1 MTLTEN
7 PPESAPAT
15 DSAPAP
21 VLPEASPT
29 ALGWFD
35 TADHRRLGRLFI
47 GLSLVFG
54 LLATVLDA
62 IVKLDRADA
71 GGFVLLDGETWEQSL
86 WLSLDGFTFLMLLPL
101 FCGIALFVVPLQLG
115 VSTIAFPRLAAASFW
130 GFVMASTILISSY
143 AINGGPGG
151 GDADGVELYLLAL
164 AVLALSLT
172 GAAISIATTV
182 LGLRAP
188 GLDLSKV
195 PPFSWSALVTSLM
208 MVLVLPALV
217 GLVALLYI
225 DHRYGRLI
233 FGGNVGVGEH
243 LQWLHLHPQVLLLAV
258 PALGVAL
265 EIVPVAAGRRLP
277 SAAIWQ
283 AMIGGFALLSF
294 GVWANQAVVDN
305 VFTFNNSGRTLV
317 EEMLYIGMIGLAALP
332 VLGILGMAA
341 ATLRAGGRPQLS
353 PALVLAVVSV
363 LMLLGGVTLAAL
375 GSLIDGTLADES
387 FKLRNTTW
395 RDGTYG
401 LIVLGGALGGLSAGA
416 LWWAPKMYGRT
427 LNPALAYLQVL
438 ALLGGVTLVAVPSL
452 VAGGLWDL
460 SYGPLSDGDGASEAM
475 AALAAV
481 GAVLVFASVAL
492 LMLNLLLSILGKGGE
507 VAGDDPVGGHTLE
520 WSIASPP
527 PPGNFTTEPAVTSE
541 RPLLD
546 AREAAGEQS

>member
-1 MTLTEN
+1 MTLTET
-7 PPESAPAT
+7 PPESAPTT
-15 DSAPAP
+15 DPAAAP

-71 GGFVLLDGETWEQSL
+71 SGFVLLDGETWEQTL

-115 VSTIAFPRLAAASFW
+115 VSTIAFPRLASASFW
-130 GFVMASTILISSY
+130 GFVMSSTILISSY

-164 AVLALSLT
+164 AVLAISLT
-172 GAAISIATTV
+172 AAAVSIATTV
-182 LGLRAP
+182 LGLRTP
-188 GLDLSKV
+188 GLDLSRV

-208 MVLVLPALV
+208 MVLALPALV
-217 GLVALLYI
+217 GLLALLYV
-225 DHRYGRLI
+225 DHRYGRVT
-233 FGGNVGVGEH
+233 FGGNVGVGAH
-243 LQWLHLHPQVLLLAV
+243 LDWLHLHPQILLLAV
-258 PALGVAL
+258 PTLGIVL
-265 EIVPVAAGRRLP
+265 EVVPVAAGKRLP

-283 AMIGGFALLSF
+283 GLIGGFALLSF
-294 GVWANQAVVDN
+294 GAWANQALVDN
-305 VFTFNNSGRTLV
+305 VFTFGSSGRVLV
-317 EEMLYIGMIGLAALP
+317 EEMLYIGMAGLAVLP
-332 VLGILGMAA
+332 VLGVVGLAA
-341 ATLRAGGRPQLS
+341 ATFRGGRPKLS
-353 PALVLAVVSV
+353 PALVLALVST

-375 GSLIDGTLADES
+375 GSLIDATLADET
-387 FKLRNTTW
+387 FKLRATTW

-427 LNPALAYLQVL
+427 LNPVLAYLQVL
-438 ALLGGVTLVAVPSL
+438 AFLGGVTLVAVPSL
-452 VAGGLWDL
+452 LGGGIWDL
-460 SYGPLSDGDGASEAM
+460 SYGPLSAGDGASEAM

-481 GAVLVFASVAL
+481 GAVLVFASVVL
-492 LMLNLLLSILGKGGE
+492 LLLNLLLSILGKGGE

-520 WSIASPP
+520 WSTGSPP
-527 PPGNFTTEPAVTSE
+527 PAGNFESEPAVTSE

-546 AREAAGEQS
+546 AREAAEEQA